1 MSDVVVPL
9 QGQGVFLGLWSASL
23 VFLAANVGLMWA
35 LVGSYSSREEQEEQ
49 QSSSKKEQ

>member
-1 MSDVVVPL
+1 MGRVL
-9 QGQGVFLGLWSASL
+9 QGQRVFLGLWSASL

-35 LVGSYSSREEQEEQ
+35 LVGSYSSRAEQEEQEEQ